1 MVGAGSLW
9 PLLWAFFFLGH
20 NFVVLWGYL
29 IYWCPISFQY
39 TFIHSLMGSNIRL
52 LEIDVGKYYLQP
64 QGLLLLLLLLCSVK
78 PYKRILDFCL
88 SNNFYKSD
96 DSTYNTQPYPQTCFA
111 TCLNERHW
119 QRHKWVPVQTK
130 IEGIE

>member
-9 PLLWAFFFLGH
+9 PLLWAFFLFGH

-64 QGLLLLLLLLCSVK
+64 RGLLLLLLRSVK
-78 PYKRILDFCL
+78 RTKGSWISVCQII
-88 SNNFYKSD
+88 STQSD

-111 TCLNERHW
+111 TCLNERALAE
-119 QRHKWVPVQTK
+119 T
-130 IEGIE
+130 

>member
-9 PLLWAFFFLGH
+9 PLLWAFFFFGH

-64 QGLLLLLLLLCSVK
+64 RGLLLLLLLRSVK
-78 PYKRILDFCL
+78 RTKGSWISVCQII
-88 SNNFYKSD
+88 STQSD
-96 DSTYNTQPYPQTCFA
+96 DSTYITQPYPQTCFA

-130 IEGIE
+130 LRESNE